1 MKKRSL
7 LLLVTIVAVLIL
19 GGTTALANQV
29 AHPEHV
35 VSLGFPTYGN
45 INYDDAGNL
54 RSLTGFNIALGYS
67 ARYFTSEDGLKP
79 NRFNTYWGWGTIFFI
94 VPYLEF
100 GVSYPFELANGD
112 QYVVISLGLL
122 YIAPY
127 IQFALYF

>member
-1 MKKRSL
+1 M
-7 LLLVTIVAVLIL
+7 VVVVLIL
-19 GGTTALANQV
+19 GATTALANQV

-54 RSLTGFNIALGYS
+54 RNLTGFNIALGYS
-67 ARYFTSEDGLKP
+67 ARYFMSEDGLKP
-79 NRFNTYWGWGTIFFI
+79 NRFNTYWGWGTVLLI

-112 QYVVISLGLL
+112 QYVIISLGLL